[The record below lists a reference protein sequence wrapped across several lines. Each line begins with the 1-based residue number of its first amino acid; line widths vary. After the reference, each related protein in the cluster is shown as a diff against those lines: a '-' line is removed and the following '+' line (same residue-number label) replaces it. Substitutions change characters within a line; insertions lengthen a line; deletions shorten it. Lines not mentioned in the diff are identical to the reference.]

1 MDSLKLQGR
10 KLTYRNMCFYT
21 LTNYSKETLR
31 KSLIYNC
38 IKKKKKKKCL
48 GANLTKEAE
57 DDKTLIKEGK
67 DYTNK

>member
-1 MDSLKLQGR
+1 
-10 KLTYRNMCFYT
+10 MCFYT

-38 IKKKKKKKCL
+38 IKKKKKKCL